1 MLLVVPEDILVLSGS
16 LSTVSGIR
24 INFWNKESIKI
35 EQMCFMVSQTQ
46 AQEKLWNHVVTYY
59 WLPEMYNAEM
69 HHDSVWIAQLYENKN
84 HSAFP
89 VLSAIPRVNLC
100 KVQMARN
107 SFEKQQ
113 KKKNFQTDWVFSL
126 AAQVPASALWVTEE
140 HFWDPESSRPP
151 PQWGKVGFRQR
162 WCGLETEQEG
172 TSRRWVQV
180 FRSAA
185 AGRLN
190 SRVQSDL
197 TSLPRTGSD
206 GRNGPS
212 LSVPSGRGQNNS
224 SGL

>member
-16 LSTVSGIR
+16 LSMVSGVR

-46 AQEKLWNHVVTYY
+46 AQEELWNHVVTYC

-89 VLSAIPRVNLC
+89 VLSAIPRANLC

-107 SFEKQQ
+107 SFEKQQQ

-140 HFWDPESSRPP
+140 HFCEILKAPALRRSEERWVSVSADAV
-151 PQWGKVGFRQR
+151 WRQ
-162 WCGLETEQEG
+162 
-172 TSRRWVQV
+172 SRRG
-180 FRSAA
+180 RAA
-185 AGRLN
+185 AGCR
-190 SRVQSDL
+190 SSDL
-197 TSLPRTGSD
+197 LQQD
-206 GRNGPS
+206 D
-212 LSVPSGRGQNNS
+212 
-224 SGL
+224 